1 MLKLV
6 FTQMTHSYAQPC
18 NKSNTFI
25 FTTIKNI
32 TWGKSNKFQ
41 DPIFEINKT
50 F

>member
-1 MLKLV
+1 MLKFV
-6 FTQMTHSYAQPC
+6 FTQMTLPTHSRV

-25 FTTIKNI
+25 FITTKNI